1 MNLSRYCLAALVVL
15 AAFGVSSCREQAG
28 PPRLKD
34 AFQHHFLI
42 GAALNDDI
50 VSGRDSAAAGLVIA
64 HFNSIT
70 AENVM
75 KWEHIHPAADTFDF
89 GPADRLVAFGE
100 KNGMAVMG
108 HALVWHDQTPRE
120 AFLGGDGKL
129 LGRDAMLARMKHHID
144 AVVGRYK
151 GKVKGWDVVNE
162 ALTDEGA
169 LRPSPWMQTVGED
182 FVAKAFEFAHQ
193 ADPDAE
199 LYYNDFSLDK
209 PAKRDAAVRLV
220 KDLKTR
226 GFRVDAIGIQGHW
239 GMDYPTDENLKAF
252 IEAARAIGVKV
263 LVTEMDV
270 DILPPA
276 FDYQGADI
284 SMRAELRDSLN
295 PYPNGLPDSM
305 QTVLADRY
313 AHLFRILVSY
323 ADVVDRVTIWGVHD
337 TRSWLNYWPVP
348 GRTSYPLLFDRSYKP
363 KKAFYAVLETAKA
376 PK

>member
-1 MNLSRYCLAALVVL
+1 MNLTRYCLVALVAL
-15 AAFGVSSCREQAG
+15 GAFGVSSCREQAG

-34 AFQHHFLI
+34 AFEHHFLM

-50 VSGRDSAAAGLVIA
+50 VSGRDSAAAGLVIE

-70 AENVM
+70 AENAM

-108 HALVWHDQTPRE
+108 HTLVWHDQTPRE

-129 LGRDAMLARMKHHID
+129 LGRDAMLVRMKDHIET
-144 AVVGRYK
+144 VVGRYK

-193 ADPDAE
+193 ADPEAE

-220 KDLKTR
+220 KDLKAR

-252 IEAARAIGVKV
+252 IEGARAIGVKV

-348 GRTSYPLLFDRSYKP
+348 GRTSYPLLFDRSYRP
-363 KKAFYAVLETAKA
+363 KKAFYAVLATAKTS
-376 PK
+376 K